1 MSFPENYPSLCIPRV
16 FPDIPKEYIEH
27 TFKQFGIL
35 SHLEML
41 LKTSARGEK
50 FYLVFVHYKS
60 WYLDTYTYATRLKLI
75 RGENIQVYYNHKY
88 FWKVSAMRL
97 TKPLNPTPPPKP
109 TYCKPPLPLSPPPIK
124 SLRIELPSLSSLSLG
139 DEATDSPCSP
149 CSPPPIARPK
159 AYSPISPLSP
169 PPSSPTSSY
178 SSISYKQP
186 EQEEEEEPLEYE
198 KCAIDYKNAPYP
210 KRRRPARV
218 IKAA

>member
-1 MSFPENYPSLCIPRV
+1 M
-16 FPDIPKEYIEH
+16 
-27 TFKQFGIL
+27 FKQFGIL
-35 SHLEML
+35 SHLEMR

-60 WYLDTYTYATRLKLI
+60 WYLDTYTYATRLQLI

-97 TKPLNPTPPPKP
+97 AKPTPPPPKP

-124 SLRIELPSLSSLSLG
+124 SLHIELPSIISSLSL
-139 DEATDSPCSP
+139 DSP
-149 CSPPPIARPK
+149 CSPPPITRAK
-159 AYSPISPLSP
+159 ACSPFSPLTSP
-169 PPSSPTSSY
+169 PPSPTSSY

-186 EQEEEEEPLEYE
+186 EQEEEPIEYE
-198 KCAIDYKNAPYP
+198 NCGIDYGKTAYP
-210 KRRRPARV
+210 KRRRPARI

>member
-27 TFKQFGIL
+27 MFKQFGIL

-60 WYLDTYTYATRLKLI
+60 WYLDTYTYATRLQLI

-88 FWKVSAMRL
+88 FWKVSAMRPAKPTP
-97 TKPLNPTPPPKP
+97 TKPLNPTLPA
-109 TYCKPPLPLSPPPIK
+109 YCKPPLPLSPPPIK
-124 SLRIELPSLSSLSLG
+124 SLRIELPSITSLSL
-139 DEATDSPCSP
+139 DSPL
-149 CSPPPIARPK
+149 SPPPIARAK
-159 AYSPISPLSP
+159 VYSPISSLTP
-169 PPSSPTSSY
+169 PPSSPSDSSY
-178 SSISYKQP
+178 SYKQP
-186 EQEEEEEPLEYE
+186 ESEEEESLTYE
-198 KCAIDYKNAPYP
+198 NCGVDYGNTAYP
-210 KRRRPARV
+210 KRRRPARI

>member
-16 FPDIPKEYIEH
+16 FPDISKEYIH
-27 TFKQFGIL
+27 HMFRQFGII

-60 WYLDTYTYATRLKLI
+60 WYLDTYTYATRLQLI
-75 RGENIQVYYNHKY
+75 RGGNIQVYYNHKH
-88 FWKVSAMRL
+88 FWKVSQMRL
-97 TKPLNPTPPPKP
+97 VTPTKSLNPTPPPKP
-109 TYCKPPLPLSPPPIK
+109 AYSKPPLPLSSPPIK
-124 SLRIELPSLSSLSLG
+124 SLQIELPLSPLSL
-139 DEATDSPCSP
+139 DSPR
-149 CSPPPIARPK
+149 SPPQISRVK
-159 AYSPISPLSP
+159 TYSPISPVTL

-178 SSISYKQP
+178 SSISYKQTDP
-186 EQEEEEEPLEYE
+186 DEEPLTYE
-198 KCAIDYKNAPYP
+198 NCGIDYGKTAYP

>member
-1 MSFPENYPSLCIPRV
+1 M
-16 FPDIPKEYIEH
+16 
-27 TFKQFGIL
+27 FKQFGIL

-60 WYLDTYTYATRLKLI
+60 WYLDTYTYATRLQLI

-97 TKPLNPTPPPKP
+97 EKATPPPKP
-109 TYCKPPLPLSPPPIK
+109 AYCKPPLPLSPPPIK
-124 SLRIELPSLSSLSLG
+124 SLRIELPSIASLSL
-139 DEATDSPCSP
+139 DSPL
-149 CSPPPIARPK
+149 SPPPIARPK

-186 EQEEEEEPLEYE
+186 EQEEEPLEYE
-198 KCAIDYKNAPYP
+198 NCGIDYRNAPYP
-210 KRRRPARV
+210 NRRRPARV

>member
-27 TFKQFGIL
+27 MFKQFGII

-60 WYLDTYTYATRLKLI
+60 WYLDTYTYATRLQLI

-88 FWKVSAMRL
+88 FWKVSAMRS

-124 SLRIELPSLSSLSLG
+124 SLRIELPSLSSLSL
-139 DEATDSPCSP
+139 DSPCSP
-149 CSPPPIARPK
+149 CSPPPIARTK
-159 AYSPISPLSP
+159 AYSPISPLTP
-169 PPSSPTSSY
+169 PPSPTNSSTSSY
-178 SSISYKQP
+178 SYKQSDP
-186 EQEEEEEPLEYE
+186 DEEPITYE
-198 KCAIDYKNAPYP
+198 NCGVDYGNTAYP
-210 KRRRPARV
+210 KRRRPARI

>member
-1 MSFPENYPSLCIPRV
+1 V

-27 TFKQFGIL
+27 MFKQFGIL

-60 WYLDTYTYATRLKLI
+60 WYLDTYTYATRLQLI

-124 SLRIELPSLSSLSLG
+124 SLRIELPSLSSLSL
-139 DEATDSPCSP
+139 DSPCSP
-149 CSPPPIARPK
+149 CSPPPITRAK
-159 AYSPISPLSP
+159 ACSPISPLTP

-178 SSISYKQP
+178 SSISYKQS
-186 EQEEEEEPLEYE
+186 EQEEEEPLEYE
-198 KCAIDYKNAPYP
+198 NCGIDYRNAPYP
-210 KRRRPARV
+210 KRRRPARI

>member
-27 TFKQFGIL
+27 MFKQFGIL
-35 SHLEML
+35 SHLEMR

-60 WYLDTYTYATRLKLI
+60 WYLDTYTYATRLQLI

-97 TKPLNPTPPPKP
+97 EKATPNKPLNTTPPPLKP
-109 TYCKPPLPLSPPPIK
+109 AYCKPPLPLSPPPIK
-124 SLRIELPSLSSLSLG
+124 SLHIELPSIASLSL
-139 DEATDSPCSP
+139 D
-149 CSPPPIARPK
+149 
-159 AYSPISPLSP
+159 SPLSP
-169 PPSSPTSSY
+169 PPITRAKACSPISPLTSPPPSPTSSY

-186 EQEEEEEPLEYE
+186 EQEEEESLTYE
-198 KCAIDYKNAPYP
+198 NCGIDYGKTAYP
-210 KRRRPARV
+210 KRRRPARI

>member
-27 TFKQFGIL
+27 MFKQFGIL

-60 WYLDTYTYATRLKLI
+60 WYLDTYTYATRLQLI

-124 SLRIELPSLSSLSLG
+124 SLRIELPSLSSLSL
-139 DEATDSPCSP
+139 DSPCSP
-149 CSPPPIARPK
+149 CSPPPITRAK
-159 AYSPISPLSP
+159 ACSPISPLTP

-186 EQEEEEEPLEYE
+186 EQEEEEPIEYE
-198 KCAIDYKNAPYP
+198 NCGIDYRNAPYP

>member
-27 TFKQFGIL
+27 MFKQFGIL

-60 WYLDTYTYATRLKLI
+60 WYLDTYTYATRLQLI

-88 FWKVSAMRL
+88 FWKVSAMHL
-97 TKPLNPTPPPKP
+97 AKPTPPLKP
-109 TYCKPPLPLSPPPIK
+109 AYCKPPLPLSPPPIK
-124 SLRIELPSLSSLSLG
+124 SLRIELPCLTSLSL
-139 DEATDSPCSP
+139 DSPL
-149 CSPPPIARPK
+149 SPPPITRAK
-159 AYSPISPLSP
+159 AYSPISPLTSP
-169 PPSSPTSSY
+169 PPSPTSSY

-186 EQEEEEEPLEYE
+186 EQEEEESLTYE
-198 KCAIDYKNAPYP
+198 NCGIDYGKTAYP
-210 KRRRPARV
+210 KRRRPARI

>member
-27 TFKQFGIL
+27 MFKQFGIL

-97 TKPLNPTPPPKP
+97 TNPTPPPPQKP
-109 TYCKPPLPLSPPPIK
+109 AYCKPPLPLSPPPIK
-124 SLRIELPSLSSLSLG
+124 SLRIELPSIASLSL
-139 DEATDSPCSP
+139 DSPLSP
-149 CSPPPIARPK
+149 CSPPPITRAK
-159 AYSPISPLSP
+159 AYSPISPLTP

-178 SSISYKQP
+178 SSISYKQT
-186 EQEEEEEPLEYE
+186 EQEEEEEEEPIEYE
-198 KCAIDYKNAPYP
+198 NCGIDYGKTPYP
-210 KRRRPARV
+210 KRRRPARI